1 MCKTVTALQLAH
13 YVLQYTTK
21 YNIRITHLQLQ
32 KVLYYIQ
39 GYHLQKFGLPLFE
52 DNIEAWQYGPVI
64 SSVYRKYFVQGS
76 LPLRTDIQT
85 VLDVTPEQQ
94 SLINSVIEKKARL
107 RAAQLVS
114 ATHAEAPWK
123 DLKAQVEAGYRPI
136 MTVDAIKRHF
146 DSQVV

>member
-21 YNIRITHLQLQ
+21 NNIRITHLQLQ

-39 GYHLQKFGLPLFE
+39 GYHLRKFGKPLF
-52 DNIEAWQYGPVI
+52 DDKIEAWQYGPVI
-64 SSVYRKYFVQGS
+64 FSVYRKYFVHGS
-76 LPLRTDIQT
+76 LPLRTDGQT
-85 VLDVTPEQQ
+85 VLDVTPEQKI
-94 SLINSVIEKKARL
+94 LIDNVIGEKARM

-114 ATHAEAPWK
+114 ATHAESPWK
-123 DLKAQVEAGYRPI
+123 DLKAQAEAGCRPI
-136 MTVDAIKRHF
+136 ITVTAIKRYF

>member
-21 YNIRITHLQLQ
+21 KNIRITHLQLQ

-39 GYHLQKFGLPLFE
+39 GYHLQRFGVPLF
-52 DNIEAWQYGPVI
+52 DDKIEAWQYGPVV

-76 LPLRTDIQT
+76 LPLRSEGD
-85 VLDVTPEQQ
+85 VALDVTQEQKV
-94 SLINSVIEKKARL
+94 LIDAVIEKKARL

-114 ATHAEAPWK
+114 ATHAEDPWK
-123 DLKAQVEAGYRPI
+123 DLKTQVESGCRPI
-136 MTVDAIKRHF
+136 MTTDAIKKYF
-146 DSQVV
+146 LSQGM

>member
-39 GYHLQKFGLPLFE
+39 GYHLRDFGDPIFW
-52 DNIEAWQYGPVI
+52 DSIEAWQYGPVI
-64 SSVYRKYFVQGS
+64 SSVYRKYFVHGS
-76 LPLRTDIQT
+76 LPLRVDDET
-85 VLDVTPEQQ
+85 VLDVTPDQKK
-94 SLINSVIEKKARL
+94 LIDSVIKRKATK

-114 ATHAEAPWK
+114 DTHAEAPWK
-123 DLKAQVEAGYRPI
+123 DLKSQVEAGRRPI
-136 MTVDAIKRHF
+136 ITIEAIKEYF
-146 DSQVV
+146 VNQVV